1 MTLRALWSRTL
12 AWAWIVLVPASL
24 LAQQHKPSLL
34 AGNIDESRRVT
45 LHGNVRPEVQPENDR
60 GVRESGAAMSGVL
73 VLHRSAE
80 NETAFKTFLDQV
92 HDPTSAKFHK
102 WLTNA
107 EIGTRFGPSGEDL
120 SRVGE
125 WLSAKGFAVR
135 PASPDGSTMEFDGT
149 VGQMA
154 KAFHT
159 SIHNLNVRGEA
170 HYANVSDPELPAAL
184 MPVVA
189 GVASLND
196 FGPHP
201 MYHKVAPPAV
211 KADGATGVSGVSG
224 VNAEGIRPTGS
235 NYLSAADLATIY
247 NFTPLF
253 QQGITGKGQTIV
265 LIEDTDQYSVG
276 DWQVFRKVFGLTR
289 SYPYATL
296 TQVHPTGSL
305 TCTAPGANGDDS
317 EAAIDVE
324 WALAAAPNANIVNSA
339 CRATGGI
346 FGGFVALS
354 NMLQSSTPPQIVSIS
369 YGEAEAADGAT
380 LNAYIVNLYQTAA
393 AEGVSVF
400 VSSGDEGA
408 ASADNS
414 STSPSPATHG
424 IGVSGFTSTP
434 YNISV
439 GGTDFGYTPLG
450 TPGVYFNKTNGTNF
464 QTANTYIP
472 EVPWNYSCAGT
483 LYAAYLAYPSVGPN
497 SLCNSGSFITT
508 VRPRSLE
515 VIGGSGGPS
524 ACATGTA
531 ATRRVVS
538 GTCAG
543 YAKPSWQRLLGVPND
558 GVRDI
563 PDVSLM
569 ASNGFWGTSYATC
582 ISDPTTATGN
592 GPCSGD
598 PATWLGF
605 GGTSIS
611 SPIWAGIQAL
621 VNQSTGQSWGNSNTV
636 LYSLARS
643 QYGSTGSA
651 NCNSSLGNAVGSN
664 CVFYDVTQGDIT
676 VLCTGVNNCYNSGG
690 TYGSL
695 STSNTSF
702 LPAYPATVGWDFATG
717 IGTTNATNI
726 VKAWTAYAAGGGTP

>member
-1 MTLRALWSRTL
+1 MIPSVSRSNTL
-12 AWAWIVLVPASL
+12 ACAFVTL
-24 LAQQHKPSLL
+24 LATTLPAQQSKRSLIP
-34 AGNIDESRRVT
+34 GNIDEGRRVT
-45 LHGNVRPEVQPENDR
+45 LHGNVRPEVTPENDL
-60 GVRESGAAMSGVL
+60 GVRDSGAAMSGLL

-80 NETAFKTFLDQV
+80 SQAAFEAYLDQL
-92 HDPTSAKFHK
+92 HDPRSASFHK
-102 WLTNA
+102 WLSNA
-107 EIGTRFGPSGEDL
+107 EIGAQFGPSNEDL
-120 SRVGE
+120 SRISE
-125 WLSAKGFAVR
+125 WLSGKGFVVHA
-135 PASPDGSTMEFDGT
+135 ASPDGSTMEFDGT

-154 KAFHT
+154 EAFHT
-159 SIHNLNVRGEA
+159 SIHNLKVKGEA

-184 MPVVA
+184 VPVVS

-196 FGPHP
+196 FEPHP
-201 MYHKVAPPAV
+201 MNHKVAPSVQAN
-211 KADGATGVSGVSG
+211 AATPD
-224 VNAEGIRPTGS
+224 GIRPTGT

-247 NFTPLF
+247 NFNPLF
-253 QQGITGKGQTIV
+253 QAGITGKGQTIV
-265 LIEDTDQYSVG
+265 LIENTDQYSVG

-289 SYPYATL
+289 TYPYATL
-296 TQVHPTGSL
+296 TQVHPTGTN
-305 TCTAPGANGDDS
+305 TCTAPGVNSDDA

-339 CRATGGI
+339 CRASGGI
-346 FGGFVALS
+346 FGGFIALA
-354 NMLQSSTPPQIVSIS
+354 NMLQASAPPKIVSIS
-369 YGEAEAADGAT
+369 YGEAEASDGAT
-380 LNAYIVNLYQTAA
+380 LNAYINNLYATAA

-408 ASADNS
+408 AAADSS

-439 GGTDFGYTPLG
+439 GGTDFGYTPLH
-450 TPGVYFNKTNGTNF
+450 TPGTYFNTTNGPNF
-464 QTANTYIP
+464 QTANSYIP
-472 EVPWNYSCAGT
+472 EIPWNYSCAGT
-483 LYAAYLAYPSVGPN
+483 LYSAYLGFPSVGPN
-497 SLCNSGSFITT
+497 SLCNSGSYVTT

-524 ACATGTA
+524 GCATGTA
-531 ATRRVVS
+531 STRGVVS

-543 YAKPSWQRLLGVPND
+543 YAKPSWQSVLGVPSD

-569 ASNGFWGTSYATC
+569 ASNGFWGTSYAVC

-592 GPCSGD
+592 GACSGD

-636 LYSLARS
+636 LYSLART
-643 QYGSTGSA
+643 QYGNNGST
-651 NCNSSLGNAVGSN
+651 NCNSSLGNAVGAN

-676 VLCTGVNNCYNSGG
+676 VLCTGLNNCYNSGG

-695 STSNTSF
+695 SVSDTSF
-702 LPAYPATVGWDFATG
+702 QPAYPATLGWDFATG

-726 VKAWTAYAAGGGTP
+726 VKAWTAYASPSGTQ

>member
-1 MTLRALWSRTL
+1 MTPGVIRSRVSAVAL
-12 AWAWIVLVPASL
+12 VLSFASQIF
-24 LAQQHKPSLL
+24 AQRQKPSFI
-34 AGNIDESRRVT
+34 AGNIDESHTIV
-45 LHGNVRPEVQPENDR
+45 LHGNVRPEVTDENDR
-60 GVRESGAAMSGVL
+60 GVRDSSSPLTGLL
-73 VLHRSAE
+73 VLHRSGE
-80 NETAFKTFLDQV
+80 NEAAFKSYLEQL
-92 HDPTSAKFHK
+92 HDPRSANFHK

-107 EIGTRFGPSGEDL
+107 EIGAMYGPSAEDI
-120 SRVGE
+120 SRVNE
-125 WLSAKGFAVR
+125 WLTGKGLTAHE
-135 PASPDGSTMEFDGT
+135 ASPDGSTMEFDGT
-149 VGQMA
+149 VGQVS

-159 SIHNLNVRGEA
+159 SIHNLSVEGEA
-170 HYANVSDPELPAAL
+170 HYGNVNDPEIPAAL
-184 MPVVA
+184 ARVVS

-196 FGPHP
+196 FMPHK
-201 MYHKVAPPAV
+201 MSHRAEPA
-211 KADGATGVSGVSG
+211 GAEGSLPS
-224 VNAEGIRPTGS
+224 GIRPTGT

-247 NFTPLF
+247 NFNPLF
-253 QQGITGKGQTIV
+253 RAGITGKGQTIV

-276 DWQVFRKVFGLTR
+276 DWQVFRKVFGLSR
-289 SYPYATL
+289 AYPYATL
-296 TQVHPTGSL
+296 TQVHPTGTT
-305 TCTAPGANGDDS
+305 TCTVPGVNGDDS

-339 CRATGGI
+339 CRAAGGV

-354 NMLQSSTPPQIVSIS
+354 NMLQGATPPKIVSIS
-369 YGEAEAADGAT
+369 YGEAEASDGAT
-380 LNAYIVNLYQTAA
+380 LNAYIANLYATAA
-393 AEGVSVF
+393 AQGVSVF

-408 ASADNS
+408 AAADSS

-450 TPGVYFNKTNGTNF
+450 TPGVYFNTTNGPNF
-464 QTANTYIP
+464 QTANSYIP
-472 EVPWNYSCAGT
+472 EIPWNYSCAGT
-483 LYAAYLAYPSVGPN
+483 LYSAYLGYPSVGPN
-497 SLCNSGSFITT
+497 SFCNSGSYVTT

-524 ACATGTA
+524 GCATGTA
-531 ATRRVVS
+531 STRRVVS
-538 GTCAG
+538 GTCNG
-543 YAKPSWQRLLGVPND
+543 YAKPSWQSLLGVPND

-569 ASNGFWGTSYATC
+569 ASNGFWGTSYAVC

-621 VNQSTGQSWGNSNTV
+621 VNQATNQSWGNSNTV
-636 LYSLARS
+636 LYSLARNE
-643 QYGSTGSA
+643 YGNTGKST
-651 NCNSSLGNAVGSN
+651 CNSSLGNAVGTD

-676 VLCTGVNNCYNSGG
+676 VLCTGTNNCYNSGG
-690 TYGSL
+690 TYGVL
-695 STSNTSF
+695 SVSDTSF
-702 LPAYPATVGWDFATG
+702 QPAYPATVGWDFATG

-726 VKAWTAYAAGGGTP
+726 VNAWTAYAGSASNP

>member
-1 MTLRALWSRTL
+1 M
-12 AWAWIVLVPASL
+12 
-24 LAQQHKPSLL
+24 Q
-34 AGNIDESRRVT
+34 
-45 LHGNVRPEVQPENDR
+45 
-60 GVRESGAAMSGVL
+60 
-73 VLHRSAE
+73 
-80 NETAFKTFLDQV
+80 
-92 HDPTSAKFHK
+92 
-102 WLTNA
+102 
-107 EIGTRFGPSGEDL
+107 
-120 SRVGE
+120 
-125 WLSAKGFAVR
+125 
-135 PASPDGSTMEFDGT
+135 FDGT
-149 VGQMA
+149 VGQVA
-154 KAFHT
+154 RAFHT
-159 SIHNLNVRGEA
+159 SIHNLSVRGEA
-170 HYANVSDPELPAAL
+170 HYANVTDPELPAAL
-184 MPVVA
+184 VPVVS
-189 GVASLND
+189 GVASLSD

-201 MYHKVAPPAV
+201 MYHKVAPPAAV
-211 KADGATGVSGVSG
+211 KADGAAGASP
-224 VNAEGIRPTGS
+224 EGIRPTGT

-247 NFTPLF
+247 NFTPIF

-289 SYPYATL
+289 AYPYATL
-296 TQVHPTGSL
+296 TQVHPTGTT

-339 CRATGGI
+339 CRAAGGI

-369 YGEAEAADGAT
+369 YGEAEASDGAT
-380 LNAYIVNLYQTAA
+380 LNAYIVNLYKTAA
-393 AEGVSVF
+393 AEGTSVF

-408 ASADNS
+408 AAADSS

-450 TPGVYFNKTNGTNF
+450 TPGVYFNATNGPNF

-472 EVPWNYSCAGT
+472 EIPWNYSCAGT
-483 LYAAYLAYPSVGPN
+483 LYAGYLGYPSVGAN
-497 SLCNSGSFITT
+497 SLCNSGSYITT
-508 VRPRSLE
+508 LRPRSLE

-531 ATRRVVS
+531 STRRVVS

-543 YAKPSWQRLLGVPND
+543 YAKPVWQNLLGVPND

-643 QYGSTGSA
+643 QYGSTGSS
-651 NCNSSLGNAVGSN
+651 NCNSSLGNAVGAN

-690 TYGSL
+690 TYGAL
-695 STSNTSF
+695 SVSNTVF
-702 LPAYPATVGWDFATG
+702 TPAYPATVGWDFATG

-726 VKAWTAYAAGGGTP
+726 VKAWTAYAAGGGGTQ

>member
-1 MTLRALWSRTL
+1 MIPRPSRSR
-12 AWAWIVLVPASL
+12 ILVCSFVTL
-24 LAQQHKPSLL
+24 LATMLAAQQSKRSLVT
-34 AGNIDESRRVT
+34 GNIDESRRVT
-45 LHGNVRPEVQPENDR
+45 LRGNVRPEVTPENDL
-60 GVRESGAAMSGVL
+60 GVRDSGAAMSGVL
-73 VLHRSAE
+73 VLHRSPESQA
-80 NETAFKTFLDQV
+80 AFEAYVEQL
-92 HDPTSAKFHK
+92 HDPQSASFHK
-102 WLTNA
+102 WLSNA
-107 EIGTRFGPSGEDL
+107 EIGAHFGLSNEDL
-120 SRVGE
+120 ARISE
-125 WLSAKGFAVR
+125 WLSGKGFTVHA
-135 PASPDGSTMEFDGT
+135 ASPDGTTMEFDGT

-154 KAFHT
+154 EAFHT
-159 SIHNLNVRGEA
+159 SIHNFRVKGEA

-184 MPVVA
+184 VPVVT

-196 FGPHP
+196 FQPHP
-201 MYHKVAPPAV
+201 MNHKVAPSVQAN
-211 KADGATGVSGVSG
+211 AATPD
-224 VNAEGIRPTGS
+224 GIRPTGS

-247 NFTPLF
+247 NFNPIF
-253 QQGITGKGQTIV
+253 QSGITGKGQTIV

-289 SYPYATL
+289 TYPYATL
-296 TQVHPTGSL
+296 TQVHPAGTN
-305 TCTAPGANGDDS
+305 TCTAPGVNGDDS

-339 CRATGGI
+339 CRASGGI
-346 FGGFVALS
+346 FGGFVALA
-354 NMLQSSTPPQIVSIS
+354 NMLQASAPPKIVSIS
-369 YGEAEAADGAT
+369 YGEAEASDGVT
-380 LNAYIVNLYQTAA
+380 LNAYINNLYATAA

-408 ASADNS
+408 AAADVS
-414 STSPSPATHG
+414 STTPSPATHG

-439 GGTDFGYTPLG
+439 GGTDFGYTPLR
-450 TPGVYFNKTNGTNF
+450 TPGTYFNTTNGPNF
-464 QTANTYIP
+464 QTANSYIP

-483 LYAAYLAYPSVGPN
+483 LYASYLGYASVGPN
-497 SLCNSGSFITT
+497 SLCNSGSYITT

-524 ACATGTA
+524 GCATGTRA
-531 ATRRVVS
+531 VRGVVGGS
-538 GTCAG
+538 CAG
-543 YAKPSWQRLLGVPND
+543 YAKPGWQSLLGVPSD

-569 ASNGFWGTSYATC
+569 ASNGFWGTSYAVC

-592 GPCSGD
+592 GACSGD

-636 LYSLARS
+636 LYSLART
-643 QYGSTGSA
+643 QYGNNGST
-651 NCNSSLGNAVGSN
+651 NCNSSLGNAVGPN

-676 VLCTGVNNCYNSGG
+676 VLCTGLNNCFNNGG

-695 STSNTSF
+695 SVSDTSYQ
-702 LPAYPATVGWDFATG
+702 PAYPATVGWDFATG

-726 VKAWTAYAAGGGTP
+726 VRAWTAYASPSGTQ

>member
-1 MTLRALWSRTL
+1 MIPRASNSRIL
-12 AWAWIVLVPASL
+12 ACSFVAL
-24 LAQQHKPSLL
+24 LSTALTAQQSKRSLIPS
-34 AGNIDESRRVT
+34 NIDESRRVI
-45 LHGNVRPEVQPENDR
+45 LRGNVRPEVTPENDL
-60 GVRESGAAMSGVL
+60 GVRDSGAAMSGVL

-80 NETAFKTFLDQV
+80 NQAAFEAYVEQL
-92 HDPTSAKFHK
+92 HDPRSARFHI
-102 WLTNA
+102 WLSNA
-107 EIGTRFGPSGEDL
+107 EIGAQFGPSNEDL
-120 SRVGE
+120 VRISE
-125 WLSAKGFAVR
+125 WLGSKGFTVHA
-135 PASPDGSTMEFDGT
+135 ASPDGTTMEFDGT

-154 KAFHT
+154 EAFHT
-159 SIHNLNVRGEA
+159 SIHNLRVKGEA
-170 HYANVSDPELPAAL
+170 HYANVSEPELPAAL
-184 MPVVA
+184 VPVVT

-196 FGPHP
+196 FQPHA
-201 MYHKVAPPAV
+201 MNHKVAPSVQAN
-211 KADGATGVSGVSG
+211 AATPD
-224 VNAEGIRPTGS
+224 GIRPTGS

-247 NFTPLF
+247 NFNPLF
-253 QQGITGKGQTIV
+253 QSGITGKGQTIV

-289 SYPYATL
+289 AYPYATL
-296 TQVHPTGSL
+296 TQVHPTGTN
-305 TCTAPGANGDDS
+305 TCTAPGVNADDS

-339 CRATGGI
+339 CRASGGI
-346 FGGFVALS
+346 FGGFVALA
-354 NMLQSSTPPQIVSIS
+354 NMLQASAPPKIVSIS
-369 YGEAEAADGAT
+369 YGEAEASDGAT
-380 LNAYIVNLYQTAA
+380 LNAYISNLYSTAA

-408 ASADNS
+408 AAADASSA
-414 STSPSPATHG
+414 SPSPATHG

-450 TPGVYFNKTNGTNF
+450 TPGTYFNTTNGPNF
-464 QTANTYIP
+464 QTANSYIP
-472 EVPWNYSCAGT
+472 EIPWNYSCAGT
-483 LYAAYLAYPSVGPN
+483 LYASYLGFPSVGPN
-497 SLCNSGSFITT
+497 SLCNSGSYVTT
-508 VRPRSLE
+508 LRPRSLE

-524 ACATGTA
+524 GCATGTRA
-531 ATRRVVS
+531 VRGVVG

-543 YAKPSWQRLLGVPND
+543 YAKPSWQSLLGVPSD

-569 ASNGFWGTSYATC
+569 ASNGFWGTSYAVC

-592 GPCSGD
+592 GACSGD

-636 LYSLARS
+636 LYSLART
-643 QYGSTGSA
+643 QYGNNGST

-664 CVFYDVTQGDIT
+664 CVFYDVTQGDMT
-676 VLCTGVNNCYNSGG
+676 VLCTGLNNCYNSGG

-695 STSNTSF
+695 SVSDTSF
-702 LPAYPATVGWDFATG
+702 QPAYPATVGWDFATG

-726 VKAWTAYAAGGGTP
+726 VRAWTAYASPGGTQ

>member
-1 MTLRALWSRTL
+1 MIPRASRSRTL
-12 AWAWIVLVPASL
+12 VCSFVTFLATALA
-24 LAQQHKPSLL
+24 AQQSKRSFIT
-34 AGNIDESRRVT
+34 GNIDESRRVT
-45 LHGNVRPEVQPENDR
+45 LRGNVRPEVTPANDL
-60 GVRESGAAMSGVL
+60 GVRDSGAAMSGIL

-80 NETAFKTFLDQV
+80 NQAAFEAYVEQL
-92 HDPTSAKFHK
+92 HDPRSASFHK
-102 WLTNA
+102 WLSNA
-107 EIGTRFGPSGEDL
+107 EIGTQFGPSNEDL
-120 SRVGE
+120 SRIGE
-125 WLSAKGFAVR
+125 WLSGKGFTVHA
-135 PASPDGSTMEFDGT
+135 ASPDGTTMEFNGT
-149 VGQMA
+149 VGQVA
-154 KAFHT
+154 EAFHT
-159 SIHNLNVRGEA
+159 SIHNLRVKGEA
-170 HYANVSDPELPAAL
+170 HYANVSDPELPATL
-184 MPVVA
+184 VPVVT
-189 GVASLND
+189 GIASLND
-196 FGPHP
+196 FQPHP
-201 MYHKVAPPAV
+201 MNHKVAPSVQAN
-211 KADGATGVSGVSG
+211 AATPD
-224 VNAEGIRPTGS
+224 GIRPTGS

-247 NFTPLF
+247 NFNPIF
-253 QQGITGKGQTIV
+253 QSGITGKGQTIV

-289 SYPYATL
+289 TYPYATL
-296 TQVHPTGSL
+296 TQVHPTGTN
-305 TCTAPGANGDDS
+305 TCTAPGANGDDA

-339 CRATGGI
+339 CRASGGI
-346 FGGFVALS
+346 FGGFVALA
-354 NMLQSSTPPQIVSIS
+354 NMLQASAPPKIVSIS
-369 YGEAEAADGAT
+369 YGEAEASDGAT
-380 LNAYIVNLYQTAA
+380 LNAYINNLYATAA
-393 AEGVSVF
+393 MEGVSVF

-408 ASADNS
+408 AAADAS

-424 IGVSGFTSTP
+424 IGISGFTSTP

-450 TPGVYFNKTNGTNF
+450 TPGTYFNTTNGPNF
-464 QTANTYIP
+464 QTANSYIP
-472 EVPWNYSCAGT
+472 EIPWNYSCAGT
-483 LYAAYLAYPSVGPN
+483 LYASYLGYPSVGPN
-497 SLCNSGSFITT
+497 SLCNSGSYITT

-524 ACATGTA
+524 GCATGTRA
-531 ATRRVVS
+531 VRGVVG

-543 YAKPSWQRLLGVPND
+543 YAKPSWQSLLGVPSD

-569 ASNGFWGTSYATC
+569 ASNGFWGTSYAVC

-592 GPCSGD
+592 GACSGD

-636 LYSLARS
+636 LYSLART
-643 QYGSTGSA
+643 QYGNNGST

-676 VLCTGVNNCYNSGG
+676 VLCTGLNNCYNPGG
-690 TYGSL
+690 AYGSL
-695 STSNTSF
+695 SVSDTSF
-702 LPAYPATVGWDFATG
+702 QPAYPATVGWDFATG

-726 VKAWTAYAAGGGTP
+726 VKAWTAYASPGGTQ